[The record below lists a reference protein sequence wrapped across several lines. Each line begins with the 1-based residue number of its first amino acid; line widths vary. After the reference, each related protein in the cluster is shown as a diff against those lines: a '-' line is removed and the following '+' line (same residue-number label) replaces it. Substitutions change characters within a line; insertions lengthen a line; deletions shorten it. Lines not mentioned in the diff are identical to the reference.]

1 VYVYSKP
8 VTNACVTLYCSSI
21 ASALTTAGTAAAY
34 NTHTAAV
41 LATAADS
48 LRALYGT
55 DGRANAAHG
64 SDGPVAA
71 ARECMF
77 WFPERWSTT
86 TAATAAGSNGATNGS
101 TDSAQE
107 AISTYMKD
115 KVCATAI
122 ASVLR
127 PSHALYV

>member
-1 VYVYSKP
+1 MHVY
-8 VTNACVTLYCSSI
+8 AYCC
-21 ASALTTAGTAAAY
+21 LL
-34 NTHTAAV
+34 N
-41 LATAADS
+41 ADS

-86 TAATAAGSNGATNGS
+86 TASAAANSSGTAATNGKA
-101 TDSAQE
+101 DSAQE

-115 KVCATAI
+115 KVCAANN
-122 ASVLR
+122 SV
-127 PSHALYV
+127 